1 MFLTSL
7 RNEIYKTLGFTYRNF
22 IITKRN
28 FFTIF
33 ETLFWPIIGLIS
45 VGLMSSY
52 LNLTKEQFA
61 FILIGAVTLSVLQVS
76 QLDVAYVLLFDIWSK
91 SVRYTFAAP
100 ISPWN
105 MILGS
110 WLFGVFRGIIAF
122 TILFI
127 VGEILFLVNILIS
140 LPWLILFLV
149 GVFLSAMIIGIIT
162 CSLLLIFGYRA
173 EIFAWTLSAI
183 FMLVCGIY
191 YPVSMLPEGVRV
203 LAYAI
208 PLTHFLEFYRSFYG
222 FETTFENPLLVGYAI
237 SFLALAFLAL
247 LYLWALERARRK
259 GTITQFSE

>member
-1 MFLTSL
+1 MNL

-33 ETLFWPIIGLIS
+33 ETLFWPIIGLLS
-45 VGLMSSY
+45 VGLMSMY
-52 LNLTKEQFA
+52 LNLSKEQFA

-91 SVRYTFAAP
+91 SVRYTFVTP
-100 ISPWN
+100 ISAWN

-110 WLFGVFRGIIAF
+110 WIFGVLRGILAF
-122 TILFI
+122 LILLVASKTLFQ
-127 VGEILFLVNILIS
+127 VNLLVSLPTLTLFLLGI
-140 LPWLILFLV
+140 
-149 GVFLSAMIIGIIT
+149 FLSAMIIGIIT

-183 FMLVCGIY
+183 FMLLCGIY
-191 YPVSMLPEGVRV
+191 YPVSMLPETIR
-203 LAYAI
+203 LFAYAI

-222 FETTFENPLLVGYAI
+222 FESSFGNPLLIGYAI
-237 SFLALAFLAL
+237 SFLLLIFLIS
-247 LYLWALERARRK
+247 LYLWALERARRR